1 MKFYAIA
8 YKFQEDVFYNFEECS
23 DHLGLEPTCL
33 LPIKDL
39 AEQIIEE
46 ELSIDYVP
54 VEINLNNVRE
64 NGNWSYSR
72 GFVEGWDE

>member
-33 LPIKDL
+33 LPTKDL
-39 AEQIIEE
+39 AEQ
-46 ELSIDYVP
+46 IDYVP

-64 NGNWSYSR
+64 NGNLSYSR